1 MSAIKKFWLSLF
13 EMIEVLLNLFYATH
27 SGQWHL
33 YIETIRSVLPYFF
46 AYDRQNYSRYLTTNY
61 QELLLLKD
69 NHPEIYAEF
78 QNGNFSLHESESN
91 SFPRMEMD
99 KVIEITINKDTK
111 TALKMYWF
119 TSYQTDFLKCKICH
133 VYLFSQNSLNQFPQ
147 NYVNSRWSME
157 LELKTACCPCN
168 K

>member
-1 MSAIKKFWLSLF
+1 MSALKKFWLSLF
-13 EMIEVLLNLFYATH
+13 EMIEVLLDLFYATH
-27 SGQWHL
+27 SEKWNL

-61 QELLLLKD
+61 QDLLLLKV

-119 TSYQTDFLKCKICH
+119 TSYQKDFLKCKICH

-147 NYVNSRWSME
+147 N
-157 LELKTACCPCN
+157 
-168 K
+168 